1 MLKCPRS
8 PGVMEFVELLLDGS
22 PDKMVPVFRYGIED
36 VTVLG
41 LLRPAVL
48 PSISWQ
54 LLVDLDV
61 ALFL

>member
-1 MLKCPRS
+1 
-8 PGVMEFVELLLDGS
+8 MEFIELLLDES
-22 PDKMVPVFRYGIED
+22 PGKLVPVLRYGTSD
-36 VTVLG
+36 VTVWG

-48 PSISWQ
+48 PSIGWQ